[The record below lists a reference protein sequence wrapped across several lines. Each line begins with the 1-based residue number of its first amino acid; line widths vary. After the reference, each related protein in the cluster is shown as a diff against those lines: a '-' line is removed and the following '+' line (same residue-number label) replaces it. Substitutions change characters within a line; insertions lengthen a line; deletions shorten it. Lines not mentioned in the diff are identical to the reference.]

1 MKLVSQLAGI
11 LSLSRRVLW
20 RAYRLGRL
28 DLWFPHVP
36 LAIAVGGGG
45 VLALLPTIRRYASE
59 YFHLHL
65 AALFTEPQPLSSAG
79 HALLV
84 HGVPITALAIVQLF
98 VAIGLLFR
106 ARLAWIFSL
115 IITFMQG
122 ILGIELLHEA
132 WDSWPII
139 YCFGLAWALFFS
151 GPYFR
156 RSSLAAATLFALAA
170 TLMLLAYGTIG
181 SLVLGQGF
189 SPAITNL
196 PQAAYF
202 AIVTMSTVGYGDI
215 VPKTDDARLFVVS
228 LIVIGITVFATSVT
242 AVVGPLMQNHL
253 KQIIEPQRKRM
264 KRVNHY
270 IIAGQGPLA
279 HNTAR
284 ELMARGKS
292 VLVITDSDEDF
303 GDAEVIKGDASETDT
318 LSKAGAG
325 AARAVLAL
333 SPDDA
338 ENAFVILTLRDM
350 DTEATKVVAVNN
362 RKNMERV
369 RRTQPDM
376 ILAPNVFGGEV
387 LAMALTDQKIDSN
400 SLMEQLL
407 DVRKKPV

>member
-1 MKLVSQLAGI
+1 MKLPYQLTET
-11 LSLSRRVLW
+11 LTFMRRLLRHV
-20 RAYRLGRL
+20 YRLGRF
-28 DLWFPHVP
+28 DLWFPQLP

-45 VLALLPTIRRYASE
+45 VLALLPSIRRYASE

-65 AALFTEPQPLSSAG
+65 TALFSEPLPLSSDA
-79 HALLV
+79 HALLL
-84 HGVPITALAIVQLF
+84 HGVPITALAILQLF
-98 VAIGLLFR
+98 LAIGLLFK
-106 ARLAWIFSL
+106 ARLAWISALL
-115 IITFMQG
+115 ITLVQG
-122 ILGIELLHEA
+122 VLGVELLHE
-132 WDSWPII
+132 SWGFWPVI
-139 YCFGLAWALFFS
+139 YCFSLAGTLFFF
-151 GPYFR
+151 GPCFR

-215 VPKTDDARLFVVS
+215 VPKTDEARLFVVS
-228 LIVIGITVFATSVT
+228 LIVIGITVFATSIT

-253 KQIIEPQRKRM
+253 RQIIEPQRKRM

-270 IIAGQGPLA
+270 IIAGRGPLA

-284 ELMARGKS
+284 ELIARGKS

-303 GDAEVIKGDASETDT
+303 GAAEVIKGDASETDV
-318 LSKAGAG
+318 LSKAGAE

-338 ENAFVILTLRDM
+338 ENAFVILTLNDM

-407 DVRKKPV
+407 DVRKKPS